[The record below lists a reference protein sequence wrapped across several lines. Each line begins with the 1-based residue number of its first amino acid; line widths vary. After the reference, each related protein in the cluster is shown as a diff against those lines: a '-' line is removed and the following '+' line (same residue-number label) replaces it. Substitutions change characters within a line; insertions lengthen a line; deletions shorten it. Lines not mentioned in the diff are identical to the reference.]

1 MMVIRYCLLLLV
13 FTTPSAMAQFELDG
27 FGSVVLST
35 GRTEHFDFG
44 FSYFRQEGEY
54 RFIVGRQSI
63 NVPSVPKKFSLVLIL
78 QNDEYVWVPDF
89 INQPITGFDFHM
101 QQHKIQ
107 LFKDEASHARGKYI
121 LQVNNEKFQF
131 SRGPGQ
137 INFYFTEQGIKEI
150 RVEGMFK
157 PRR

>member
-1 MMVIRYCLLLLV
+1 MTVLRYCLLLLF
-13 FTTPSAMAQFELDG
+13 FTTSSVMAQFDLNG
-27 FGSVVLST
+27 IGSVVLSN
-35 GRTEHFDFG
+35 GRTEPFDFG

-63 NVPSVPKKFSLVLIL
+63 NVPSVPQKYSLVLIL
-78 QNDEYVWVPDF
+78 QNEEFVWVPDF
-89 INQPITGFDFHM
+89 INQPITGFEFNL
-101 QQHKIQ
+101 QQHHIQ
-107 LFKDEASHARGKYI
+107 LFKDETSRARGKYI
-121 LQVNNEKFQF
+121 LQVNEERFQF

-137 INFYFTEQGIKEI
+137 INFYFTEQGIKDI

>member
-1 MMVIRYCLLLLV
+1 MKVLRYCLLLLLFSSHHV
-13 FTTPSAMAQFELDG
+13 MAQFDLDG
-27 FGSVVLST
+27 TGSVMLAN
-35 GRTEHFDFG
+35 GRTESFDFG
-44 FSYFRQEGEY
+44 FSYYRQDGFY

-63 NVPSVPKKFSLVLIL
+63 NVPSVPKKYSLVIIL
-78 QNDEYVWVPDF
+78 QDEEFVWVPDF
-89 INQPITGFDFHM
+89 INQPITGFDYNLE
-101 QQHKIQ
+101 QHKIQ
-107 LFKDEASHARGKYI
+107 LYKDEKSQARGKYI
-121 LQVNNEKFQF
+121 LQVNNEQFQF